1 MNKSKLTKLAIALLA
16 LGGLGYIGYYF
27 YQKSRLKSGNPDKD
41 NRNILIK
48 RIDE

>member
-1 MNKSKLTKLAIALLA
+1 MNKSKVTKLAIALLA

-27 YQKSRLKSGNPDKD
+27 YQKNRLKSGNPDKD